1 MTKIILVEDHELT
14 RKGILYALKPYSS
27 DIKVT
32 GEFEDG
38 KQAVE
43 FIKSAGS
50 DTMPDV
56 VLMDIAMPVLNG
68 IDAAKRIKNLNPE
81 VKIIMLTSIDDKESV
96 LKAFSSGA
104 SAYAMK
110 NITIDKLV
118 NIIQMV
124 LNGEVWIAPNIADYI
139 LDVLS
144 TLNKKEDL
152 NENPFDES
160 NDFNLTNRE
169 KEILGLI
176 AKGMSNKDIANKLI
190 ISLYTVKNH
199 VKSIIQKLAVEDRTQ
214 AAILAL
220 TEKIV

>member
-14 RKGILYALKPYSS
+14 RKGIIYALKPYS
-27 DIKVT
+27 DIKVA

-38 KQAVE
+38 KEAVD
-43 FIKSAGS
+43 FIKSS
-50 DTMPDV
+50 PENDIPDV
-56 VLMDIAMPVLNG
+56 ILMDIAMPVLNG
-68 IDAAKRIKNLNPE
+68 IDAAKRIKNLYPDI
-81 VKIIMLTSIDDKESV
+81 KIIMLTSIDEKESV
-96 LKAFSSGA
+96 LNAFSAGA
-104 SAYAMK
+104 NAYVMK

-118 NIIQMV
+118 SIINMV
-124 LNGEVWIAPNIADYI
+124 LNGEIWIAPNIADYI

-144 TLNKKEDL
+144 KLHAGSTEEDF
-152 NENPFDES
+152 NQKTGEE
-160 NDFNLTNRE
+160 FNLTNRE
-169 KEILGLI
+169 KEILALI

>member
-14 RKGILYALKPYSS
+14 RKGIIYGLKPYS
-27 DIKVT
+27 DIQIL

-38 KQAVE
+38 KSAVE
-43 FIKSAGS
+43 FIKSTP
-50 DTMPDV
+50 DINMPDV
-56 VLMDIAMPVLNG
+56 ILMDIAMPILNG
-68 IDAAKRIKNLNPE
+68 IEATKRIKSINPD
-81 VKIIMLTSIDDKESV
+81 VKIIMLTSIDEKESV
-96 LKAFSSGA
+96 FGAFNSGA
-104 SAYAMK
+104 NAYAMK
-110 NITIDKLV
+110 NISIEKLV
-118 NIIQMV
+118 SIIKMV

-139 LDVLS
+139 LEILAN
-144 TLNKKEDL
+144 LNPNKEK
-152 NENPFDES
+152 EEIKPGS
-160 NDFNLTNRE
+160 DFNLTNRE

-220 TEKIV
+220 TENIV

>member
-14 RKGILYALKPYSS
+14 RKGIMYGLKPYKQ
-27 DIKVT
+27 IQIL

-38 KQAVE
+38 KCAVD
-43 FIKSAGS
+43 FVKSTP
-50 DTMPDV
+50 DINMPDV

-68 IDAAKRIKNLNPE
+68 IEAAKRIKAIKPDI
-81 VKIIMLTSIDDKESV
+81 KIIMLTSIDEKETVFS
-96 LKAFSSGA
+96 AFNSGA
-104 SAYAMK
+104 NAYAMK
-110 NITIDKLV
+110 NITIEKLIS
-118 NIIQMV
+118 IIDMV
-124 LNGEVWIAPNIADYI
+124 MNGEVWIAPNIADYI
-139 LDVLS
+139 LDVL
-144 TLNKKEDL
+144 TNLNINKS
-152 NENPFDES
+152 NEGTKQS
-160 NDFNLTNRE
+160 SDFNLTNRE

-220 TEKIV
+220 TEKLV